1 MAIKTKSRRKKG
13 RRGPPKG
20 HGGAPAP
27 KPRPKPVPL
36 SQRPWVRRALVG
48 VVALTVVSIGLRA
61 WQNAARAHSLRLYLD
76 RLTAAQAPAIAHL
89 TPSSQTYL
97 ETTARNFIEG
107 KTASGPFQKIAEVW
121 EEQFRAA
128 RDNVKALRP
137 PPQLGQAHRLLVAG
151 LDQYVGVARL
161 YNLAAQ
167 QRTVAA
173 RQARAA
179 ADAFEDKVQV
189 TLQHA
194 GEWVERAGEVYSQGG
209 LILERYKRAW
219 LGIPLSKAVPGVPRG
234 LLPSAPA

>member
-1 MAIKTKSRRKKG
+1 MAIKAKSRRRKG
-13 RRGPPKG
+13 RRGPAKG
-20 HGGAPAP
+20 QRVAPAP
-27 KPRPKPVPL
+27 KPGTKRIPL
-36 SQRPWVRRALVG
+36 MQRSWVRRTLVAI
-48 VVALTVVSIGLRA
+48 VALTVLAIGLRS

-76 RLTAAQAPAIAHL
+76 RLATAQAPAVAHL
-89 TPSSQTYL
+89 TPASQTYL

-107 KTASGPFQKIAEVW
+107 KTGSGPFLKIAEVW

-128 RDNVKALRP
+128 RDNVKALLP
-137 PPQLGQAHRLLVAG
+137 PPQLRHAQRLLVAG

-173 RQARAA
+173 RQAKPA

-189 TLQHA
+189 TLLHA
-194 GEWVERAGEVYSQGG
+194 GEWVERANDVYSEGG
-209 LILERYKRAW
+209 LILEQYKRAW
-219 LGIPLSKAVPGVPRG
+219 LGIPLSRDVPGVPRG